1 MPIISLLFY
10 LGFEAHKLGF
20 WDRQAVV
27 TFYLRL
33 STSAL
38 ADLPGSGSTGQLV
51 YFGLTQI
58 CGNTCIQVLAP
69 TGQVPV
75 KSQVLVQVYQVD
87 LDYPNICKYSQ
98 VLPIVYF

>member
-1 MPIISLLFY
+1 MCR
-10 LGFEAHKLGF
+10 LG
-20 WDRQAVV
+20 
-27 TFYLRL
+27 L

-75 KSQVLVQVYQVD
+75 KSQVLTGIPSRFK
-87 LDYPNICKYSQ
+87 LS
-98 VLPIVYF
+98 